1 MVDSPSPLNCW
12 IMRPSGV
19 TRIEKANKGVFVDA
33 TYRLHMIVPATLVCG
48 LYPRGAINKCV
59 FEKKCIPPSMA
70 LTITRFPYLKH
81 IPRFIPTSAAQ
92 AWFTSKDAEL
102 NPAKLPFS
110 VDFKLYIANNLIKFY
125 LFHSKRRFYLK

>member
-1 MVDSPSPLNCW
+1 
-12 IMRPSGV
+12 MRPSGV
-19 TRIEKANKGVFVDA
+19 TRIEKANKGVFADA

-81 IPRFIPTSAAQ
+81 IPRFIPPSAAQ

-110 VDFKLYIANNLIKFY
+110 KLT
-125 LFHSKRRFYLK
+125 LFHPHLIYYFDFFHLINILTGLPHYFKGEIII

>member
-1 MVDSPSPLNCW
+1 
-12 IMRPSGV
+12 MRPSGV